1 MRLNRYIAACTKYS
15 RRQADELIKQGRI
28 KLNNQVVKDFYQ
40 QYKAGDIVSLDNKVL
55 QPYKLVYYIVNK
67 PQGVV
72 VSRKDKYAS
81 HLITDLVPQNPPVFP
96 VGRLDKDSSGLI
108 IMTNDGEIA
117 QKLSHP
123 KYEHKKE
130 YLVFLKRDLSERE
143 LTSLKNGVKL
153 DEGIAVFD
161 KIQKVRTRLYKIIIH
176 QGWNRQIR
184 RMFKAVDN
192 EVLELK
198 RVRIAGLKL
207 GGLPEGKYVVVS
219 RDKFIRLINQD
230 N

>member
-1 MRLNRYIAACTKYS
+1 MS
-15 RRQADELIKQGRI
+15 IKR
-28 KLNNQVVKDFYQ
+28 
-40 QYKAGDIVSLDNKVL
+40 
-55 QPYKLVYYIVNK
+55 
-67 PQGVV
+67 
-72 VSRKDKYAS
+72 
-81 HLITDLVPQNPPVFP
+81 VF
-96 VGRLDKDSSGLI
+96 SI
-108 IMTNDGEIA
+108 F
-117 QKLSHP
+117 
-123 KYEHKKE
+123 KK
-130 YLVFLKRDLSERE
+130 DLSEKE
-143 LTSLKNGVKL
+143 LASLKKGIKL

-161 KIQKVRTRLYKIIIH
+161 KIQKVRTRLYKVIIH

-219 RDKFIRLINQD
+219 RDKFMRLINQD